1 MYGSKGSY
9 WYNEDDPTSCGFNPE
24 KDPKAIARDI
34 IRKTI
39 TPGLPLVAI
48 INEKLAKRT
57 KEKIARETGIKKLG
71 DLINE
76 KPFGENRMIE

>member
-1 MYGSKGSY
+1 
-9 WYNEDDPTSCGFNPE
+9 
-24 KDPKAIARDI
+24 
-34 IRKTI
+34 
-39 TPGLPLVAI
+39 LVAI